1 MQAVRFSA
9 NTQYIRKNILF
20 LSPNL
25 LCYISDIYFIIVV
38 YCLVLLSYPC
48 ICIVLVWSGLG

>member
-25 LCYISDIYFIIVV
+25 LCYISDIYIIIVV
-38 YCLVLLSYPC
+38 YCLVLLSYS
-48 ICIVLVWSGLG
+48 VMSKDKVWLI